1 MPELTAQEWEE
12 QRKRN
17 ADWQREYRER
27 RSKQLEEARNFFI
40 EQQKNHNVEQEIK
53 NSTNIPVEPTME
65 DAECLMVSEQHVDD
79 MVQFQAGPITNMIP
93 NSDQQ
98 K

>member
-1 MPELTAQEWEE
+1 MIKLTAQEREE

-17 ADWQREYRER
+17 VDRQREYRER
-27 RSKQLEEARNFFI
+27 RLKQLEDARKQFI
-40 EQQKNHNVEQEIK
+40 EQQKNQDVEREIQ

-65 DAECLMVSEQHVDD
+65 DAQRLMFSEQHVDD

-93 NSDQQ
+93 NSN
-98 K
+98 